1 MGLGLEGLRQQLS
14 EMIASSTETTT
25 RQAPDL
31 ARTQVDNYK
40 TNYTKDNLIDKI
52 NILTSF

>member
-40 TNYTKDNLIDKI
+40 TNSTKDNLIDKI